1 MSRTVIIREETLE
14 RVKKNLKPS
23 KETFNN
29 NIRRFLNVLLS
40 DPVHAEVPKC
50 VSAMGV
56 SKQKLLDMMKK
67 IGMLEYSELRRLI
80 DETKA
85 KIETADVETLRTINE
100 IESNLQKTILV
111 ERYINL
117 ASWESIAK
125 RVDYSAAHVQRL
137 HGQALLALYK
147 VLRSEGKE

>member
-1 MSRTVIIREETLE
+1 MTDREKSATAKRYLTRSIGSHRYIKALE
-14 RVKKNLKPS
+14 RRLAS
-23 KETFNN
+23 FTFA
-29 NIRRFLNVLLS
+29 NITRYENDGTKRTELLENAQES
-40 DPVHAEVPKC
+40 R
-50 VSAMGV
+50 
-56 SKQKLLDMMKK
+56 
-67 IGMLEYSELRRLI
+67 MLEYSELRRLI